1 MNKQAVV
8 LLLTAAFMTFAGCVP
23 NEAQTDMTDAPQE
36 IETAQTEND
45 CETELKDEIE
55 KQIALEK
62 YGSAVK
68 LAEDNA
74 AVIEADRGK
83 YDDVMDDILIHFTQI
98 AKGYYTN
105 AATYVV
111 RQEVM
116 GYDMITGFEGYDPAT
131 ETIDPHVFEE
141 YLTEEEKVALDRVV
155 IKVTDT
161 ENMIFRVTIEVC
173 GMTAEYPADDIRL

>member
-8 LLLTAAFMTFAGCVP
+8 LLFTAAFMTFAGCVS

-45 CETELKDEIE
+45 CETDLKDEIE

-98 AKGYYTN
+98 AN
-105 AATYVV
+105 NPRV
-111 RQEVM
+111 R
-116 GYDMITGFEGYDPAT
+116 TAF
-131 ETIDPHVFEE
+131 
-141 YLTEEEKVALDRVV
+141 
-155 IKVTDT
+155 IKFQQTL
-161 ENMIFRVTIEVC
+161 NRPIFRRGIYRKLLPHLRDNFSPQKHIDFGSGIC
-173 GMTAEYPADDIRL
+173 

>member
-1 MNKQAVV
+1 MNKQAAV
-8 LLLTAAFMTFAGCVP
+8 LLLTAAFMTFAGCGIT
-23 NEAQTDMTDAPQE
+23 EAQTETVDFPQE
-36 IETAQTEND
+36 TEAD
-45 CETELKDEIE
+45 RVTDLKDEIE

-62 YGSAVK
+62 YGTAVK

-74 AVIEADRGK
+74 DAVAADREK
-83 YDDVMDDILIHFTQI
+83 YADVMDDILIHFTKV

-111 RQEVM
+111 RQEIM
-116 GYDMITGFEGYDPAT
+116 GYDMVTGFEGYDPAT
-131 ETIDPHVFEE
+131 ETIDPHCFEE
-141 YLTEEEKVALDRVV
+141 YLTEEEKVVLDRAV

-161 ENMIFRVTIEVC
+161 ENITFKVTIEVC

>member
-1 MNKQAVV
+1 M
-8 LLLTAAFMTFAGCVP
+8 
-23 NEAQTDMTDAPQE
+23 
-36 IETAQTEND
+36 
-45 CETELKDEIE
+45 
-55 KQIALEK
+55 
-62 YGSAVK
+62 K
-68 LAEDNA
+68 LAENNA

-116 GYDMITGFEGYDPAT
+116 GYDMVTGFEGYDPVT
-131 ETIDPHVFEE
+131 ETIDPHCFEE
-141 YLTEEEKVALDRVV
+141 YLTEEEKVVLDRVV

-161 ENMIFRVTIEVC
+161 ENMTFRVTIEVC